1 MHAGFGR
8 GLLLRM
14 QQSANP
20 ATAQMNPTK
29 AEPATAACSNHD
41 GVTFPRMA
49 ACFFLVALR
58 AFFLLPGNNL
68 RVLGS
73 YGSLDPLEGIVM
85 SPTEASN
92 FAKSTL
98 IMMWS

>member
-1 MHAGFGR
+1 MDAGFGR

-14 QQSANP
+14 QQSASP

-29 AEPATAACSNHD
+29 AAACSNHD

-58 AFFLLPGNNL
+58 AFFLLPGNNHY
-68 RVLGS
+68 RN
-73 YGSLDPLEGIVM
+73 
-85 SPTEASN
+85 EAICRG
-92 FAKSTL
+92 L
-98 IMMWS
+98 IAVGV